1 MTRGVT
7 ISKRASAVL
16 MAALALVVA
25 AACAGCGSVA
35 APQPSPSATPSR
47 QASPSK
53 TPSSHP
59 SVSQASA
66 MRKAVHADIA
76 RVMADIDAAE
86 KRGDLIDGVA
96 VGASSNPYDYVG
108 VSPMF
113 VQLVALGKPA
123 LPAIAAEIEAGSDN
137 GLREYLLAA
146 AGAQIGGDVPGNGAQ
161 TWESGK
167 EWARQYRAGQ

>member
-1 MTRGVT
+1 MRKPVSAFLT
-7 ISKRASAVL
+7 IVL
-16 MAALALVVA
+16 PFALAFAVIA
-25 AACAGCGSVA
+25 TCAGCGSVA
-35 APQPSPSATPSR
+35 APQASPPATSSP

-53 TPSSHP
+53 TPSAQT

-76 RVMADIDAAE
+76 RIMADIDAAE
-86 KRGDLIDGVA
+86 KRGDVVDGVA
-96 VGASSNPYDYVG
+96 VGLSSNPYDYVG
-108 VSPMF
+108 ISPVF

-123 LPAIAAEIEAGSDN
+123 LPAIAAEIESSKDN

-146 AGAQIGGDVPGNGAQ
+146 AGAQIAGDVPGSGAQ

-167 EWARQYRAGQ
+167 EWARQFRAGQ

>member
-1 MTRGVT
+1 M
-7 ISKRASAVL
+7 SKRVSVVL
-16 MAALALVVA
+16 MVALAPAVA
-25 AACAGCGSVA
+25 FAVIATCAGCGSA
-35 APQPSPSATPSR
+35 AASQSSPSATPSR
-47 QASPSK
+47 PASPAK
-53 TPSSHP
+53 TPSAQA

-66 MRKAVHADIA
+66 MRKSVHADIA
-76 RVMADIDAAE
+76 RIMADIDAAE

-108 VSPMF
+108 ISPVF

-123 LPAIAAEIEAGSDN
+123 LPAIAAEIEASSDN

-146 AGAQIGGDVPGNGAQ
+146 AGAQIAGDVPGSGAQ

-167 EWARQYRAGQ
+167 EWARQYRASQ

>member
-7 ISKRASAVL
+7 ISKRVYAVL
-16 MAALALVVA
+16 LAALALVVA
-25 AACAGCGSVA
+25 AACAGCGSAA
-35 APQPSPSATPSR
+35 APKASPSATPGR

-53 TPSSHP
+53 APSAQP

-76 RVMADIDAAE
+76 RIMADIAAAE

-96 VGASSNPYDYVG
+96 VGVSSNPYDYVG
-108 VSPMF
+108 ISPVF

-123 LPAIAAEIEAGSDN
+123 LPAIAAEIEASSDN

-146 AGAQIGGDVPGNGAQ
+146 AGAQIGGDVPGSSAQ

-167 EWARQYRAGQ
+167 EWAQQYRAGQ

>member
-7 ISKRASAVL
+7 ISKRVSAVL
-16 MAALALVVA
+16 MVALAVA
-25 AACAGCGSVA
+25 AACAGCGSAA
-35 APQPSPSATPSR
+35 APQASTPATPSR
-47 QASPSK
+47 QAAPPKPPSAQ
-53 TPSSHP
+53 P

-66 MRKAVHADIA
+66 MHKAVHADIGQI
-76 RVMADIDAAE
+76 MADIDAAE
-86 KRGDLIDGVA
+86 KRGDLIDSVA
-96 VGASSNPYDYVG
+96 VGTSSNPYDYVG
-108 VSPMF
+108 ISPVF

-123 LPAIAAEIEAGSDN
+123 LPAIAAEIESGKDN

-146 AGAQIGGDVPGNGAQ
+146 AGAQIAGDVPGNGAQ